1 MAGLI
6 AAAGGGGWLLLP
18 IDGGEV
24 LGHINTRVWLFLG
37 RVINVSSKAWFFG
50 GVSVKTRVAK
60 AYVSNVIVLGN

>member
-24 LGHINTRVWLFLG
+24 LGHINTGVWLFLG
-37 RVINVSSKAWFFG
+37 RVINVTSKTCYFL
-50 GVSVKTRVAK
+50 GVGVKTRVANAK
-60 AYVSNVIVLGN
+60 KPM